1 MLKRML
7 AAIARCHPLYR
18 ELLQI
23 RDSLHLICT
32 DIRRIDVNNM
42 RETLNLIASDI
53 RRIDAEIG
61 GIRRD
66 ICGIR
71 EMEAI
76 RCYDLELERHP
87 RYGEPCRLHRYAFQ
101 VNSQNGEDGI
111 IHEIFRRI
119 ETSNRVFV
127 EVGVGD
133 GKESNTA
140 FLLSQG
146 WSGYWFDASD
156 AFLRSIEA
164 RREFQNGC
172 LTPCVSAVD
181 KENIAALFERL
192 GVPRQF
198 DLLSLDIDQN
208 TFHIWEALRAFTPRV
223 VVAEYNA
230 AIPPD
235 IDWKVQYV
243 AERAWDGTQNFGASL
258 KAFEK
263 LGSQLGYSLVGCDF
277 NGVNAFFVRNELAS
291 DKFVAPFT
299 AENHYEPPR
308 YQFIH
313 RRGHPRAIL
322 DTQQP
327 G

>member
-1 MLKRML
+1 MDL
-7 AAIARCHPLYR
+7 RC
-18 ELLQI
+18 
-23 RDSLHLICT
+23 
-32 DIRRIDVNNM
+32 IDVRNM
-42 RETLNLIASDI
+42 RETLNLIVSDI
-53 RRIDAEIG
+53 RRIDAEVS
-61 GIRRD
+61 GIHRN

-71 EMEAI
+71 EMGAI
-76 RCYDLELERHP
+76 RCYDFELERHP
-87 RYGEPCRLHRYAFQ
+87 RYGEPHRLHRYALQ

-111 IHEIFRRI
+111 IREIFRRI
-119 ETSNRVFV
+119 GTSNRVFV
-127 EVGVGD
+127 EIGVGD
-133 GKESNTA
+133 GKECNTA

-146 WSGYWFDASD
+146 WSGYWLDASD
-156 AFLRSIEA
+156 AFLRTLETQ
-164 RREFQNGC
+164 RESYHGC
-172 LTPCVSAVD
+172 LTPCVSVVD

-192 GVPRQF
+192 GIPKQY

-208 TFHIWEALRAFTPRV
+208 TFHVWEALRGFTPRV
-223 VVAEYNA
+223 VVVEYNA

-277 NGVNAFFVRNELAS
+277 NGINAFFVRNDLTS
-291 DKFVAPFT
+291 DKFAAPFT

-313 RRGHPRAIL
+313 RRGHPRTIL
-322 DTQQP
+322 DAQRS

>member
-1 MLKRML
+1 MLRKIL
-7 AAIARCHPLYR
+7 AKIARCFPSNQD
-18 ELLQI
+18 LLQI
-23 RDSLHLICT
+23 REALDLIHT
-32 DIRRIDVNNM
+32 DIRHVAAEIP
-42 RETLNLIASDI
+42 
-53 RRIDAEIG
+53 RIDADIG
-61 GIRRD
+61 AIQRG

-76 RCYDLELERHP
+76 RCYDLELEQHP
-87 RYGEPCRLHRYAFQ
+87 RYREPHRLHRYAYQ

-119 ETSNRVFV
+119 DTSNRVFA

-133 GKESNTA
+133 GTESNTA

-146 WSGYWFDASD
+146 WKGFWFDASD
-156 AFLRSIEA
+156 AFLRTINA
-164 RREFQNGC
+164 RRDLQNGC
-172 LTPCVSAVD
+172 LMPCVSVVD
-181 KENIAALFERL
+181 KENIATLFEQV
-192 GVPRQF
+192 GVPKHF

-208 TFHIWEALRAFTPRV
+208 TFYIWEALRGFAPRV
-223 VVAEYNA
+223 VVVEYNA

-235 IDWKVQYV
+235 VDWKVQY
-243 AERAWDGTQNFGASL
+243 AATRTWDGTQNFGASL

-263 LGSQLGYSLVGCDF
+263 LGSHLGYSLVGCDF
-277 NGVNAFFVRNELAS
+277 NGVNAFFVRSDLAPN
-291 DKFVAPFT
+291 KFADPFT

-313 RRGHPRAIL
+313 RRGHTRTIL
-322 DTQQP
+322 DRQQA